1 VVLGV
6 PAAAAGLLLGVVL
19 ARLVV
24 PAVTLTPTGGHP
36 EPAVLV
42 QIPMTWPVAVAVVT
56 AAVPVVI
63 AALGAS
69 RRTGLTVRTPFIR
82 VEAET

>member
-1 VVLGV
+1 
-6 PAAAAGLLLGVVL
+6 
-19 ARLVV
+19 
-24 PAVTLTPTGGHP
+24 VTLTATGGHP

-42 QIPMTWPVAVAVVT
+42 QIPMAWPVAVAVVT

-63 AALGAS
+63 AALGPG
-69 RRTGLTVRTPFIR
+69 RRTGLAARIPFIR